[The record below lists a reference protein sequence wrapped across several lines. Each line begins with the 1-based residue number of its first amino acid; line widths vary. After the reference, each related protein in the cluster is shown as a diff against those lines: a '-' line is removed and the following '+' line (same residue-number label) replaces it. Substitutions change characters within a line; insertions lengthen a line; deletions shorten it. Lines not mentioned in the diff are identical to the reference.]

1 MYIGQGA
8 GTEGGFHKKIELSIN
23 WPIPFLV
30 TVYELVRIEENEG
43 EVGKCP
49 YLWANVGGLCVTF
62 VVVEAWKNFLIIK
75 SLPREFL
82 NKRASDFGRVFA
94 GFRGVF
100 CVIGTHLPDIEIKL
114 SFFLFAGVSIEDELE
129 SPLDL
134 FGERLHFLF

>member
-1 MYIGQGA
+1 MCIGQGS
-8 GTEGGFHKKIELSIN
+8 GTERGFHKKIN

-30 TVYELVRIEENEG
+30 TVNEFVRIEENEA

-49 YLWANVGGLCVTF
+49 YFRADIGGLCVAF
-62 VVVEAWKNFLIIK
+62 VVVEHWKDFLIIK

-82 NKRASDFGRVFA
+82 NKRASDFGGVFS

-100 CVIGTHLPDIEIKL
+100 FVIGAHLPDLGIKL
-114 SFFLFAGVSIEDELE
+114 SFFLFAGVPIEDELE
-129 SPLDL
+129 SSLDL